1 LLETNQPIIDQL
13 KRHLEALNEARDAVY
28 LAIEKLNPHGTLTEG
43 GNEIEAIQSAIDS
56 TERLWFHN
64 ELEKPAIDNGRLMK
78 HVFSLLLKDYD
89 NAS

>member
-13 KRHLEALNEARDAVY
+13 NRHLDALNDARDAVY
-28 LAIEKLNPHGTLTEG
+28 LAIETLTKG
-43 GNEIEAIQSAIDS
+43 GNEIKAIQSAIDS

-78 HVFSLLLKDYD
+78 HVFSLLLKEYD

>member
-1 LLETNQPIIDQL
+1 MLETNQPIIDQL
-13 KRHLEALNEARDAVY
+13 NRHLDALNDARGAVY
-28 LAIEKLNPHGTLTEG
+28 SAIETLTKG

-78 HVFSLLLKDYD
+78 HVFSLLLKEYD